1 MERRQDNEKENW
13 AKEHIWGILG
23 VVSAMAAVIVGIR
36 LEQPVVVSSLLGVL
50 SAILVI
56 NEFIYRKIDRSYTT
70 LLREIKKLE
79 PGIESIFGT
88 GCLEHRCAEMRE
100 RTTTGEIKGM
110 WCFDW
115 PEGRMPQYFKD
126 EFEDIAG
133 KPKLKISR
141 LVNPD
146 VEEFNECYKIRQQFL
161 GATKDRSLKDR
172 YVWKKTSAQ
181 GFECFLCHHSEE
193 ESPPYTELLLIVKP
207 RAGIRTPEL
216 GFYSS
221 NRGDIGKAIVAGI
234 EAWYDNLPSGD
245 F

>member
-1 MERRQDNEKENW
+1 MAKRQDNEEENW
-13 AKEHIWGILG
+13 AKEHIWAILG
-23 VVSAMAAVIVGIR
+23 VISAVVAIICVIA
-36 LEQPVVVSSLLGVL
+36 EQPLVASLLGVL
-50 SAILVI
+50 GAILII
-56 NEFIYRKIDRSYTT
+56 NDFIYRKIDSSYTT

-100 RTTTGEIKGM
+100 RTTVGEIKGM

-115 PEGRMPQYFKD
+115 PEGRMLQYFEK
-126 EFEDIAG
+126 EFEDIES

-141 LVNPD
+141 LVNSD
-146 VEEFNECYKIRQQFL
+146 VEEFNECYTARQQFL
-161 GATKDRSLKDR
+161 GAIKDRSLKDR
-172 YVWKKTSAQ
+172 YVWQKTSAQ
-181 GFECFLCHHSEE
+181 GFECFICHHSEE
-193 ESPPYTELLLIVKP
+193 EVPPYTELLLIVKP

-221 NRGDIGKAIVAGI
+221 NKGDIGKAVVAGI
-234 EAWYDNLPSGD
+234 EAWYDSLSRGN